1 MDKDKMKLLDKNL
14 ILKYMPDYYDGVYE
28 MEELLKAQG
37 VALSDFDFER
47 NRALLNQFVIQTDAQ
62 GISVFED
69 QVGIVPEPDD
79 TLQVRQNNVL
89 MHMLPPKP
97 LTVRYLNY
105 LMNFMNL
112 KAQAKIN
119 YGHRHVQI
127 DANSED
133 INLSNVKQLQYLLNI
148 CIPANMIYNIMI
160 ALAEVNIE
168 NHLNY
173 GVFHTVDSTVQ
184 SMANTNQINFDI
196 ITKEEIYKGVGFYH
210 ITDANIM
217 ADKDQFLNR

>member
-1 MDKDKMKLLDKNL
+1 
-14 ILKYMPDYYDGVYE
+14 MPDYYQGVYE
-28 MEELLKAQG
+28 MEEILKAQG

-79 TLQVRQNNVL
+79 TLEVRQNNVL
-89 MHMLPPKP
+89 MHLLPPKP

-105 LMNFMNL
+105 LMHFMNL
-112 KAQAKIN
+112 KAQAKID
-119 YGHRHVQI
+119 YGKQYVRV

-133 INLSNVKQLQYLLNI
+133 INPSNVRQLQYLLNI
-148 CIPANMIYNIMI
+148 CIPANMIYEIMV
-160 ALAEVNIE
+160 ALAEAESKNT
-168 NHLNY
+168 LNY
-173 GVFHTVDSTVQ
+173 GIFHTVDSDVQ
-184 SMANTNQINFDI
+184 SMANTDQLNFDI
-196 ITKEEIYKGVGFYH
+196 ITKEEIYKGVGIYH

-217 ADKDQFLNR
+217 ADKDQFVNNRSEE